1 MASIEIT
8 DTGRSNV
15 VSKGYLHS
23 TTFNFRN
30 AVAVGLETSRFFMD
44 NKYYND
50 IEKKLI
56 NIRDSLISKEDSFY
70 SYFGINTG
78 DSSRNAFM
86 FNQLLKSSLEKYEV
100 LKKMNSS
107 SFFNSLDDK
116 LNEMIQFVANYFQDK
131 LTDSSVDIEKIINPV
146 DLESFFDESLKL
158 LNKTYY
164 LTFGE
169 KSQLRNVFLKN
180 GQRNKTFE
188 VRFGE
193 IYKTLSK
200 ETEQISENKSSEF
213 INNMIYFLKPDHDL
227 EILMRK
233 SFNKVKDKLN
243 ISTYEKNNRIGI
255 IGKVQAG
262 IIIDLLLDSMADD
275 APKSFY
281 VGNLYDSGTKKQS
294 PIDFLVGKYGI
305 QVKNTMEAIENSTV
319 KPFYDIKLQTSVSL
333 NTFISRLDS
342 SAEEFKYLVTNVAWL
357 RNNGLNENQKEDK
370 LKFSDIPLILEYIN
384 NILSINAE
392 KLLHTEATKVLNK
405 QGKVLRNTYGNTF
418 FLLKGRYL
426 IPISVMVDGMIKT
439 LREQNEAESS
449 GIGFFSRTDLGVS
462 NKKGKEVKLNS
473 SVNLK
478 NAIAI
483 QNKKHEILSRMG
495 SSGELNMDGFD
506 YSGELL
512 DYGSSLGDDLSS
524 GMNIR
529 VNYKFI
535 TENLNKLENNLRLW

>member
-23 TTFNFRN
+23 TTFNFKN
-30 AVAVGLETSRFFMD
+30 AVAVGLETSRFFVN
-44 NKYYND
+44 NKYYDD

-56 NIRDSLISKEDSFY
+56 NIRDNLISKEDSFY

-78 DSSRNAFM
+78 DSSRNAFL

-131 LTDSSVDIEKIINPV
+131 LTDYSVDIEKIINPI

-169 KSQLRNVFLKN
+169 KSQLRKVFLKN
-180 GQRNKTFE
+180 GQKNKTFE
-188 VRFGE
+188 IRFGE

-200 ETEQISENKSSEF
+200 ETEQISKNKSSEF
-213 INNMIYFLKPDHDL
+213 INNMIYSLKPDHDL

-255 IGKVQAG
+255 IGEVQAG
-262 IIIDLLLDSMADD
+262 IIIDLLLDYMADD

-305 QVKNTMEAIENSTV
+305 QVKNTMEAIENSTI

-333 NTFISRLDS
+333 DTFISRLDS
-342 SAEEFKYLVTNVAWL
+342 SAEEFRYLVTNVAWL

-495 SSGELNMDGFD
+495 SSGELNIDGFD

>member
-158 LNKTYY
+158 LNKIYY

-169 KSQLRNVFLKN
+169 KSQLRKVFLKN

-255 IGKVQAG
+255 IGEVQAG

-305 QVKNTMEAIENSTV
+305 QVKNTMEAIENSTI

-333 NTFISRLDS
+333 DTFISRLDS
-342 SAEEFKYLVTNVAWL
+342 SAEEFRYLVTNVAWL

-462 NKKGKEVKLNS
+462 NKKGKEIKLNS

>member
-1 MASIEIT
+1 M
-8 DTGRSNV
+8 
-15 VSKGYLHS
+15 
-23 TTFNFRN
+23 
-30 AVAVGLETSRFFMD
+30 
-44 NKYYND
+44 
-50 IEKKLI
+50 
-56 NIRDSLISKEDSFY
+56 
-70 SYFGINTG
+70 
-78 DSSRNAFM
+78 
-86 FNQLLKSSLEKYEV
+86 
-100 LKKMNSS
+100 
-107 SFFNSLDDK
+107 
-116 LNEMIQFVANYFQDK
+116 
-131 LTDSSVDIEKIINPV
+131 
-146 DLESFFDESLKL
+146 
-158 LNKTYY
+158 
-164 LTFGE
+164 
-169 KSQLRNVFLKN
+169 
-180 GQRNKTFE
+180 
-188 VRFGE
+188 
-193 IYKTLSK
+193 
-200 ETEQISENKSSEF
+200 
-213 INNMIYFLKPDHDL
+213 
-227 EILMRK
+227 
-233 SFNKVKDKLN
+233 
-243 ISTYEKNNRIGI
+243 
-255 IGKVQAG
+255 
-262 IIIDLLLDSMADD
+262 
-275 APKSFY
+275 
-281 VGNLYDSGTKKQS
+281 
-294 PIDFLVGKYGI
+294 
-305 QVKNTMEAIENSTV
+305 
-319 KPFYDIKLQTSVSL
+319 
-333 NTFISRLDS
+333 
-342 SAEEFKYLVTNVAWL
+342 AWL
-357 RNNGLNENQKEDK
+357 RNNGLDENQKEDK

>member
-169 KSQLRNVFLKN
+169 KSQLRKVFLKN

-255 IGKVQAG
+255 IGEVQAG

>member
-15 VSKGYLHS
+15 VTKGYLHS

-44 NKYYND
+44 NKYYDD

-78 DSSRNAFM
+78 DSSKNAFL

-131 LTDSSVDIEKIINPV
+131 LTDSSVNIEKIINPI

-169 KSQLRNVFLKN
+169 KSQLRKVFLKN

-188 VRFGE
+188 IRFGE

-200 ETEQISENKSSEF
+200 ETGQISENKSSEF
-213 INNMIYFLKPDHDL
+213 INNMIYSLKPDHDL

-255 IGKVQAG
+255 IGEVQAG
-262 IIIDLLLDSMADD
+262 IIIDLLLDYMADD

-305 QVKNTMEAIENSTV
+305 QVKNTMEAIENSTI

-333 NTFISRLDS
+333 DTFISRLDS

-495 SSGELNMDGFD
+495 SSGELNIDGFD

>member
-255 IGKVQAG
+255 IGEVQAG

>member
-169 KSQLRNVFLKN
+169 KSQLRKVFLKN

-255 IGKVQAG
+255 IGEVQAG

-305 QVKNTMEAIENSTV
+305 QVKNTMEAIENSTI